1 MTLVTLIPGDG
12 IGPEVVDSARRIV
25 DASGAPIEWE
35 PRQAGAE
42 VFKQGLPSGVPQDT
56 IDSISRSR
64 VVLKGP
70 LETPVGFGEKSA
82 NVTLRKLFETYAN
95 IRPAREFP
103 GVVTPYSGRG
113 IDLVVVRENVEDL
126 YAGIEHMQTP
136 GVAQCLKVISRK
148 GCEKIVRMAFEYAR
162 AEGRSSVACATK
174 SNIMKLTEGL
184 LKRTFEE
191 IAPEYPEIESWHVIV
206 DNCAHQLVKRP
217 EQFDVIVTT
226 NMNGDILSDLTSAL
240 VGGLGFA
247 PSANLGSDVAIF
259 EAVHGSAPKYA
270 GKNTINPTAMI
281 GAAVMM
287 LRHLNLFDQAA
298 AIENALLCTLEQ
310 GTLTRDVVGD
320 AGAASTTAFT
330 DAIIANLGN
339 DSASWPARSYR
350 PLKMPEITRDPVM
363 VRPATRRVA
372 GLDVFVEFGG
382 TPDELGTSM
391 QRLVEN
397 TPVELKI
404 VDNRGTRVFPATGT
418 PTDCVDAWRCRFFAR
433 DSSAELSD
441 ADLLTLLSRL
451 AEEHRFTHIEKLH
464 EFDGAPGLQQG
475 SGRGLRDR
483 LRSMDELDL
492 EIAASQRVAEVM
504 ITRPKTLSA
513 GATVSDARRVFENPR
528 VQVCPVVEDD
538 GRLVGELT
546 RDLIPD
552 SADDAAPARGYAG
565 DRPPTISPHASMGQ
579 AMERLEQLGSERLAV
594 IDEDGRLTGLL
605 CLNRRHG
612 RFCVD
617 PR

>member
-1 MTLVTLIPGDG
+1 MPLVTVIPGDG
-12 IGPEVVDSARRIV
+12 IGPEVVDAARRLV
-25 DASGAPIEWE
+25 DASGADIQWE
-35 PRQAGAE
+35 ERLAGAE

-56 IDSISRSR
+56 IDSIARSR

-126 YAGIEHMQTP
+126 YAGIEHMETP

-148 GCEKIVRMAFEYAR
+148 GCEKIVRLAFEFAR
-162 AEGRSSVACATK
+162 AEGRRNVACATK

-191 IAPEYPEIESWHVIV
+191 IAPEYPDIEAWHVIV

-287 LRHLNLFDQAA
+287 LRHLGMFDQAA
-298 AIENALLCTLEQ
+298 AIENALLVTLEQ

-320 AGAASTTAFT
+320 EAAASTTAYT
-330 DAIIANLGN
+330 DAIIANLGRT
-339 DSASWPARSYR
+339 SAAWPAREYR
-350 PLKMPEITRDPVM
+350 PLHMPETDSDPVT
-363 VRPATRRVA
+363 VRPAVRRVA
-372 GLDVFVEFGG
+372 GVDVFVEFGG
-382 TPDELGTSM
+382 TPEQLGQSM
-391 QRLVEN
+391 ERLVESS
-397 TPVELKI
+397 PVALKI
-404 VDNRGTRVFPATGT
+404 VDNRGTRVYPPTGT
-418 PTDCVDAWRCRFFAR
+418 PTDCVDAWRCRFLLR
-433 DSSAELSD
+433 DAAGDLSD
-441 ADLLTLLSRL
+441 ADLLTLLARL
-451 AEEHRFTHIEKLH
+451 AEEHRYTHIEKLH
-464 EFDGAPGLQQG
+464 EFDGAPAFSKAQG
-475 SGRGLRDR
+475 
-483 LRSMDELDL
+483 
-492 EIAASQRVAEVM
+492 
-504 ITRPKTLSA
+504 
-513 GATVSDARRVFENPR
+513 
-528 VQVCPVVEDD
+528 ED
-538 GRLVGELT
+538 
-546 RDLIPD
+546 
-552 SADDAAPARGYAG
+552 
-565 DRPPTISPHASMGQ
+565 
-579 AMERLEQLGSERLAV
+579 
-594 IDEDGRLTGLL
+594 
-605 CLNRRHG
+605 
-612 RFCVD
+612 
-617 PR
+617 